1 MYKLYDSVNGGWWS
15 DQEFTENDAKAY
27 LLRQRDNVAFID
39 GDVYFALADGDG
51 DYDGSIIELR
61 DIVKDLA

>member
-15 DQEFTENDAKAY
+15 DQEFTEDAAKAH
-27 LLRQRDNVAFID
+27 LLRHKDSEVFID
-39 GDVYFALADGDG
+39 GDVYFAPADGDG
-51 DYDGSIIELR
+51 DYDGDIIELR